1 MSSGFL
7 DTDAASG
14 YVSST
19 FADATN
25 KASSAFSSSM
35 TLINQLADLPDIDAP
50 SITAPTAPATP
61 ELTNQPE
68 APTINTPHLGTIS
81 IDDAPVLDSLDLP
94 DVVIPD
100 FTATA
105 PTISISDK
113 PELDEPEA
121 PGTTPSWEDISLPGE
136 PDIILPTV
144 PTLDP
149 VDIPNFDIFIR
160 TSFEGDRPAA
170 PTFEAPGRLY
180 LYQEGEFSS
189 DLQDAI
195 EQQIYDGLL
204 AGGDIKA
211 IAGIAAYI
219 EQVRSEAARTLRVEQ
234 AAIRDGWAARG
245 LDGPTGADLDKEQQA
260 RWRYADTINERVAQ
274 VSGKQCELTLQHFE
288 FLITNGISAVGMRLD
303 TYHKVQQRALDSAR
317 ATAEFGYKCVEMQIG
332 VYNLQLARYQADVAL
347 FEAKSRAAS
356 EVLEEQRLYLQRAQL
371 AAELRKQAIDEYVAR
386 CQALNV
392 TVEVF
397 KTRIQ
402 AALAKITAQNE
413 KIAAIRATVD
423 VYVAKMNAMV
433 ARYNVWGQEIAA
445 NKTRVDLYQAQAGAF
460 ATQVSA
466 QKVVADIGATKANIV
481 DARNKGNIALYQAQ
495 LDGAKTQLAR
505 MTAEVDAAIKTATT
519 QIQLYDAQ
527 TRGVAAENEAK
538 RGLSAL
544 QVQEWATNLN
554 SLVEQARLSL
564 QYAQTMAD
572 LAQKAQIAAAQTAS
586 QLAASALGSRH
597 ASASVGFSGSNS
609 NSNSFN
615 TSYNYS
621 SSQSASV

>member
-35 TLINQLADLPDIDAP
+35 TLINQLAALPDIDAP

-81 IDDAPVLDSLDLP
+81 IDEAPVLDSLDLP

-170 PTFEAPGRLY
+170 PMFEAPGRLY

-211 IAGIAAYI
+211 IAGMERLSQESQAVPDVEPPTVQDMRDFYAGKDKTEGQLVREYQ
-219 EQVRSEAARTLRVEQ
+219 EQRQR
-234 AAIRDGWAARG
+234 
-245 LDGPTGADLDKEQQA
+245 GADAEYGKSLSQLWNFL
-260 RWRYADTINERVAQ
+260 RGRVDAK
-274 VSGKQCELTLQHFE
+274 SISDHYG
-288 FLITNGISAVGMRLD
+288 SAVL
-303 TYHKVQQRALDSAR
+303 
-317 ATAEFGYKCVEMQIG
+317 E
-332 VYNLQLARYQADVAL
+332 NLRSLAPRDIFKSRNNGGTGWDKLEQ
-347 FEAKSRAAS
+347 EAKSQGIIAPDVDLLD
-356 EVLEEQRLYLQRAQL
+356 VLQANVTNKEQAQRDRINGANDVWQRDMQHIQE
-371 AAELRKQAIDEYVAR
+371 ATDYATFDVVKYIDEA
-386 CQALNV
+386 
-392 TVEVF
+392 F
-397 KTRIQ
+397 GPGIG
-402 AALAKITAQNE
+402 AKIHRQIGTTE
-413 KIAAIRATVD
+413 AI
-423 VYVAKMNAMV
+423 
-433 ARYNVWGQEIAA
+433 
-445 NKTRVDLYQAQAGAF
+445 
-460 ATQVSA
+460 
-466 QKVVADIGATKANIV
+466 
-481 DARNKGNIALYQAQ
+481 GNPY
-495 LDGAKTQLAR
+495 
-505 MTAEVDAAIKTATT
+505 TAT
-519 QIQLYDAQ
+519 
-527 TRGVAAENEAK
+527 
-538 RGLSAL
+538 LSKDL
-544 QVQEWATNLN
+544 SMTFSPM
-554 SLVEQARLSL
+554 SLEG
-564 QYAQTMAD
+564 TE
-572 LAQKAQIAAAQTAS
+572 
-586 QLAASALGSRH
+586 
-597 ASASVGFSGSNS
+597 
-609 NSNSFN
+609 
-615 TSYNYS
+615 
-621 SSQSASV
+621 

>member
-1 MSSGFL
+1 MATGYLS
-7 DTDAASG
+7 TDAASG
-14 YVSST
+14 YVSSA
-19 FADATN
+19 FADATD
-25 KASSAFSSSM
+25 KASAAFSESM
-35 TLINQLADLPDIDAP
+35 TLINQLASLEGVDAP
-50 SITAPTAPATP
+50 EITIPAAPDTP
-61 ELTNQPE
+61 ELTAQPD
-68 APTINTPHLGTIS
+68 APSLNTPTLGSLTIA
-81 IDDAPVLDSLDLP
+81 DAPVLDTLDLP
-94 DVVIPD
+94 EVTIPD

-113 PELDEPEA
+113 PELDEPDA
-121 PGTTPSWEDISLPGE
+121 PGTMPAWEDISLPGE
-136 PDIILPTV
+136 PDIDLPTPPV
-144 PTLDP
+144 LDA
-149 VDIPNFDIFIR
+149 VTIPNFETFIR
-160 TSFEGDRPAA
+160 PMFDGDRPAA

-180 LYQEGEFSS
+180 LYQEGAFSS
-189 DLQDAI
+189 EIQDAI

-211 IAGIAAYI
+211 IAGMAAYI

-245 LDGPTGADLDKEQQA
+245 LDGPTGADQDKEQLAQ
-260 RWRYADTINERVAQ
+260 WRYADTINERVAQ
-274 VSGKQCELTLQHFE
+274 ITGKQCELTLQHYE
-288 FLITNGISAVGMRLD
+288 FLITNGISAVGLRLD

-317 ATAEFGYKCVEMQIG
+317 ATAEFGYKCVEMQVG
-332 VYNLQLARYQADVAL
+332 VYNLQIARYQADVAL
-347 FEAKSRAAS
+347 FEANVRAAS
-356 EVLEEQRLYLQRAQL
+356 EVLDEQRLYLQRAQL
-371 AAELRKQAIDEYVAR
+371 ASELRKQAIDEYVAR

-413 KIAAIRATVD
+413 KITAFRATVD
-423 VYVAKMNAMV
+423 VYVAKLNAMV
-433 ARYNVWGQEIAA
+433 SRYNVWGQEIAA

-466 QKVVADIGATKANIV
+466 QKVVADIAAVRAGVA
-481 DARNKGNIALYQAQ
+481 DSSNKGKISLYQAG
-495 LDGAKTQLAR
+495 LDGSKVELSR
-505 MTAEVDAAIKTATT
+505 MTAELDAALRTAAT
-519 QIQLYDAQ
+519 QIQLYDSK
-527 TRGVAAENEAK
+527 TKSVASENEAK

-544 QVQEWATNLN
+544 QVQEWTANLN
-554 SLVEQARLSL
+554 TLVEQARLSL

-597 ASASVGFSGSNS
+597 ASASVGYSGSDS

-615 TSYNYS
+615 TSYNYNES
-621 SSQSASV
+621 ESA